1 MSTESK
7 NQKIDSK
14 DLKELSDLIVKSVT
28 INSQYF
34 ETLKDS
40 ILPLKQIIESQKNEI
55 DRLKKGYDFKIKK
68 SFIMRLIDMKKR
80 IDFFSKSE
88 NEEVV
93 SVIKSVN
100 EILDYM
106 FKVEGI
112 QILKHTEGELID
124 KIDADE
130 IEIFEENALETN
142 KEDKIGRVIST
153 IENGYFIDNLDGSK
167 LILKKSIISFYKKG

>member
-1 MSTESK
+1 MSIESK

-14 DLKELSDLIVKSVT
+14 EIKELSDLIVKSVT

-40 ILPLKQIIESQKNEI
+40 ILPLKQIIESQKHEI
-55 DRLKKGYDFKIKK
+55 DRLREGYDFKIKK
-68 SFIMRLIDMKKR
+68 RFILRLIDIRKR

-88 NEEVV
+88 NEEVT
-93 SVIKSVN
+93 SILKSIN

-106 FKVEGI
+106 FNVEGI
-112 QILKHTEGELID
+112 KVLNHKKNELID

-130 IEIFEENALETN
+130 IEIYEENAVQTDE
-142 KEDKIGRVIST
+142 KEKMGRVESI
-153 IENGYFIDNLDGSK
+153 IENGYFIDNFDGSK
-167 LILKKSIISFYKKG
+167 LVLKKSIISFYKKG